1 MRYKSAPVSPE
12 ERQETARE
20 RSARQRQERR
30 TELKYS
36 ETDEQ
41 RWAYYRECTVA
52 NRQLENNPATDDS
65 QISELTNKPTA
76 NDSKNS
82 ELENNPAT
90 NDPKT
95 SELKNKP
102 TINYSKIR
110 ELQASKIK
118 LECTRCAVRTMK
130 YLVSGKTK
138 YLSLPIFSKKE
149 GRSTNEVIIDCNKDN
164 FLSKHNKKVEI
175 INSGYFSIKAFESKF
190 SASSVGTIAFL
201 FGGLRIEGER
211 DLVGHTLIA
220 YQTEEGIKYLDSTTP
235 DHFDLAFN
243 SPQIYFKDGFFSV
256 SRQKQAVW
264 VESGFEGMI
273 VSDQV

>member
-41 RWAYYRECTVA
+41 RWAYYRECTIA
-52 NRQLENNPATDDS
+52 NRQLENNPATNDS
-65 QISELTNKPTA
+65 QISELTNNPTD
-76 NDSKNS
+76 NV
-82 ELENNPAT
+82 
-90 NDPKT
+90 PKT
-95 SELKNKP
+95 SKLKNKHI
-102 TINYSKIR
+102 INYSKIR
-110 ELQASKIK
+110 ALQASKIK

-175 INSGYFSIKAFESKF
+175 INSGYFSIKTFESRF
-190 SASSVGTIAFL
+190 STSSVGTIAFL

-211 DLVGHTLIA
+211 NLVGHTLIA

-235 DHFDLAFN
+235 GHFDLAFN